1 MCDTSPSHLE
11 TCQQWLM
18 RFCEI
23 LTATGSS
30 SEGEGQ
36 QCQPSICPWDSQSCG
51 TLPQAPAAGPACTR
65 AVRARPQGWS
75 SLPELSSVL
84 LLGSAGFSP
93 HKISVSSLLHCTA
106 LEPFACVCSYSLQ
119 GPSASFSS
127 SCILSST
134 GHAPDKWPLL
144 NAGFRG
150 KFSKWQQVLGIPVSS
165 EELFS

>member
-1 MCDTSPSHLE
+1 MADEVLRDPHCHWELFRGRGAAVPALN
-11 TCQQWLM
+11 LPM
-18 RFCEI
+18 G
-23 LTATGSS
+23 L
-30 SEGEGQ
+30 
-36 QCQPSICPWDSQSCG
+36 PVLWDP
-51 TLPQAPAAGPACTR
+51 PQAPAAGPACTR
-65 AVRARPQGWS
+65 AARARPQGWS

-150 KFSKWQQVLGIPVSS
+150 EFSKWQQVLGIPVSS